1 MDEVYCYFFCLYSSV
16 IDASPIRR
24 LPTKLSW

>member
-1 MDEVYCYFFCLYSSV
+1 MDEVYGCFFCLYSSV

-24 LPTKLSW
+24 LPTKLS

>member
-1 MDEVYCYFFCLYSSV
+1 MDEVYGYFFCLYSSA
-16 IDASPIRR
+16 INASPIRR

>member
-1 MDEVYCYFFCLYSSV
+1 MDEVYCCFFCLYSSV
-16 IDASPIRR
+16 INALPIRR